1 MSNLTKEI
9 NNKKS
14 SLGRG
19 LGSLLGQNSEA
30 FSNTPISAAKPI
42 ELMPVRTEERTP
54 AEARIWTIGID
65 KIKPSQFQP
74 RSHFE
79 KDKLEELSL
88 SIKQNGI
95 LQPIIVRKS
104 PAGGFEIVAGERR
117 WRASQLAG
125 LHEIPVIIKDYDD
138 RTALELAII
147 ENVQRED
154 LNAIEEA
161 EAYQRL
167 AVEFS
172 LTQVQI
178 AEKVGKDRATV
189 ANALRIL
196 SLPLKIKDMVAQGKL
211 SVGHAKVLLALPNVE
226 RQIEYSEIVIRQNL
240 SVRKLEK
247 LVTEAQHQKNPD
259 LKMSADQ
266 GVTNRLIHS
275 LSEEVQRLVG
285 TKVTIDYLAG
295 KGKLSI
301 QFYSDEELTSIVEK
315 LRNGCQKV

>member
-30 FSNTPISAAKPI
+30 FSNAPISAAKPI

-104 PAGGFEIVAGERR
+104 SAGGFEIVAGERR

-178 AEKVGKDRATV
+178 AEKVGKDRVTV

-196 SLPLKIKDMVAQGKL
+196 SLPLKVKDMVAQGKL

-247 LVTEAQHQKNPD
+247 LVSEDQHQKNTN

-266 GVTNRLIHS
+266 TVTNRLIHS